1 MDGWSVPP
9 WDNTLHA
16 ADAIVL
22 SFKRPHPHLVSPA
35 QCSPAH
41 PAVQAS
47 APKRATSDRRC
58 LLYVVHRTTQV
69 VTCQLARPCTAEA
82 APQSRLVDCEHCA
95 DRVQLSTTS
104 ALRPLRSPTQRT
116 GLRRR
121 RRLTRARLCGCRLL
135 RCSTMAPA
143 QARRTPARPPP
154 PPPPPPHKHYPSYP
168 DRFACAA
175 LPLQRLVLPL
185 MLPSFEPCAMADPF
199 SIDASRVHID
209 HTGQYSR
216 DRTISVPRSHSPT
229 RTRMHACTHARM
241 HTGRHARV
249 HTRALAHTNTP
260 AHAQSVDALTH
271 RTRCYGGARDSVQMR
286 RCSRWQ
292 RCRQIMRAL
301 RSCARFCLAS
311 KALRC
316 AQARQR

>member
-1 MDGWSVPP
+1 VDGWSVPP

-199 SIDASRVHID
+199 SIDVCRAHID

-216 DRTISVPRSHSPT
+216 AARSRSHALT
-229 RTRMHACTHARM
+229 RPHARACTHARM
-241 HTGRHARV
+241 HACTQAGMRAFTRV
-249 HTRALAHTNTP
+249 RLHT
-260 AHAQSVDALTH
+260 QTH
-271 RTRCYGGARDSVQMR
+271 RHTHCHSMPSQRSTRCCVPIR
-286 RCSRWQ
+286 RC
-292 RCRQIMRAL
+292 A
-301 RSCARFCLAS
+301 
-311 KALRC
+311 
-316 AQARQR
+316 